1 MFARSIFTH
10 SMSSDPRQRYTSMQ
24 RQKSVLF
31 FLPILIVSAI
41 LILSSGARADNVTAG
56 ALSLQDAWARP
67 SIGNAPNGVVYL
79 KISNKGDSADRLV
92 GASAGVAKRVGIHAT
107 IMEGG
112 VMKMRHAA
120 KGVEVPANG
129 AVELKPGGFH
139 VMLMGL
145 TQKLIS
151 GDNFDLTLTFE
162 QQGKVKIPVEIKT
175 LGGSGSSNSSGTR
188 GSHMR

>member
-1 MFARSIFTH
+1 
-10 SMSSDPRQRYTSMQ
+10 MQ

-31 FLPILIVSAI
+31 FLPILLVSAI
-41 LILSSGARADNVTAG
+41 LILSSNAEAGKVTAG
-56 ALSLQDAWARP
+56 ALSVQDAWARP

-79 KISNKGDSADRLV
+79 KISNKGNSADRLAGV
-92 GASAGVAKRVGIHAT
+92 SASVAKRVAIHVS

-120 KGVEVPANG
+120 NGVEVPANG
-129 AVELKPGGFH
+129 AVELKPGGMH

-175 LGGSGSSNSSGTR
+175 LGSTGSSNSSGTR
-188 GSHMR
+188 GSHAN

>member
-1 MFARSIFTH
+1 
-10 SMSSDPRQRYTSMQ
+10 MQ

-31 FLPILIVSAI
+31 FLPIFIVSAI
-41 LILSSGARADNVTAG
+41 LILSSSAEADNVTAG
-56 ALSLQDAWARP
+56 ALSVQDAWARP

-79 KISNKGDSADRLV
+79 KISNKGVSADRLV
-92 GASAGVAKRVGIHAT
+92 GVSASVAKHVALHAT
-107 IMEGG
+107 LMEGG

-120 KGVEVPANG
+120 NGIEVPANG

-145 TQKLIS
+145 TKKLIA

-162 QQGKVKIPVEIKT
+162 QQGKVQIPVEIKT
-175 LGGSGSSNSSGTR
+175 LGSNSSSNSSGSR
-188 GSHMR
+188 KSHMR